1 MKRALLFQFLPAGL
15 AAGLCA
21 AQRAPALDPPAG
33 FNVPRDNIPHG
44 DITVLQYNSKTLGT
58 RRQMRVYTPPGY
70 SPGRKYP
77 VLILLH
83 GAGGSD
89 REWTQGCHADVI
101 IDNLLA
107 EGKVQPMIML
117 FPAGN
122 AAVSADMGDRTRAAD
137 IGGIDGW
144 GKPFENDLLSD
155 IIPYIDSHFSVYTD
169 REHRALAG
177 LSMGGGQ
184 SLNIG
189 LSHLDLFAWI
199 GGFSAAGNTHPP
211 AELVPDPRTAT
222 RRLKLL
228 WLGCGNRDGLLE
240 LSEEIDTYLNAKGVP
255 HIFHVDG
262 YAHHRIEWSNNLY
275 FFAQQ
280 LFR

>member
-1 MKRALLFQFLPAGL
+1 MKRALSITLLTAASAFQICFAEPIS
-15 AAGLCA
+15 
-21 AQRAPALDPPAG
+21 PDPPAG
-33 FNVPRDNIPHG
+33 FNTIRDNIPHG
-44 DITVLQYNSKTLGT
+44 EVTAIQYHSKALGT

-70 SPGRKYP
+70 STSRKYP

-89 REWTQGCHADVI
+89 REWTRSCRADVI

-107 EGKVQPMIML
+107 EGKIQPMIMV

-122 AAVSADMGDRTRAAD
+122 ASVTADLGDNTRAAD

-144 GKPFENDLLSD
+144 GKPFEKDLLND
-155 IIPYIDSHFSVYTD
+155 IIPYIESHYSVYTD

-199 GGFSAAGNTHPP
+199 GGFSSAGNTNPP
-211 AELVPDPRTAT
+211 AELVRDPAAVKKNA
-222 RRLKLL
+222 KLL
-228 WLGCGNRDGLLE
+228 WLGCGNKDGLLE
-240 LSEEIDTYLNAKGVP
+240 LSEEIDAYLKAKGVP

-262 YAHHRIEWSNNLY
+262 YGHNRIEWSNNLY

>member
-1 MKRALLFQFLPAGL
+1 MRRTSIIVLLVAGS
-15 AAGLCA
+15 AGICF
-21 AQRAPALDPPAG
+21 AQPVSPDLPAG
-33 FNVPRDNIPHG
+33 FNVGRENIPHG
-44 DITVLQYNSKTLGT
+44 EVTAVQYDSKTLGT

-70 SPGRKYP
+70 STSRKYP

-89 REWTQGCHADVI
+89 REWTRGCHADAI

-107 EGKVQPMIML
+107 EGKVQPMIMV

-122 AAVSADMGDRTRAAD
+122 ASVMAEMGDKTRAAD
-137 IGGIDGW
+137 IGGIEGW
-144 GKPFENDLLSD
+144 GKPFEDDLLRD
-155 IIPYIDSHFSVYTD
+155 IIPYVESHYSVYTD

-177 LSMGGGQ
+177 LSLGGGQ

-189 LSHLDLFAWI
+189 LSHLDRFAWI
-199 GGFSAAGNTHPP
+199 GGFSSAGNTNRPG
-211 AELVPDPRTAT
+211 ELMPDAATAKKK
-222 RRLKLL
+222 LKLL
-228 WLGCGNRDGLLE
+228 WLGCGNQDSLLE
-240 LSEEIDTYLNAKGVP
+240 LSQQIDSYLKAKGVP
-255 HIFHVDG
+255 HVFHVDG
-262 YAHHRIEWSNNLY
+262 YAHTRIEWSNNLY